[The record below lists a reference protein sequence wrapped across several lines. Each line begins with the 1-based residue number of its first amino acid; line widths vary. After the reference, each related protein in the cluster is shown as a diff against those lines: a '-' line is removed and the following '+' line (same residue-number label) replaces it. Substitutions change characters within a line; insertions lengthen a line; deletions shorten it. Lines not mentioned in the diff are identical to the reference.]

1 MMNYNIKQIFRNI
14 LEEHDNNT
22 LKINKKL
29 ENYKYFKLKY
39 NSLSNEMSEISLYDN
54 KKKEI
59 LNCKYQLLSIYVP
72 NLKLWKWAWSL
83 PAANKKHSFVSRKIL
98 NYALDIENINMLF
111 IREPLINSNIII
123 ENDLE
128 LELLIGISSYLTKQN
143 FIKGF
148 YFINENEG
156 VLNNIKKVEESDNIN
171 DYMIHYYILMDQ

>member
-1 MMNYNIKQIFRNI
+1 MNNNIKQILRNI
-14 LEEHDNNT
+14 LEEHDNNK
-22 LKINKKL
+22 LKIDNKL
-29 ENYKYFKLKY
+29 EDYKYFKLKY
-39 NSLSNEMSEISLYDN
+39 NSSSNEMSEITLYNN

-59 LNCKYQLLSIYVP
+59 LKSKYQLLSIYIP

-111 IREPLINSNIII
+111 IRDPLINSNITI
-123 ENDLE
+123 ENELE

-148 YFINENEG
+148 YFIDENEG
-156 VLNNIKKVEESDNIN
+156 ILNNVKKIELSDDVNN
-171 DYMIHYYILMDQ
+171 YMIHYYILMDQ

>member
-1 MMNYNIKQIFRNI
+1 MNDNTKQIFRNI
-14 LEEHDNNT
+14 LEEHDNN
-22 LKINKKL
+22 KFKNDKKL

-39 NSLSNEMSEISLYDN
+39 NSSTDKMSEITLYDN

-59 LNCKYQLLSIYVP
+59 LNSKYQLLSIYIP

-123 ENDLE
+123 ENELE
-128 LELLIGISSYLTKQN
+128 LELLIGMSSYLTKQT

-156 VLNNIKKVEESDNIN
+156 VFNNVKKIELSDDVN